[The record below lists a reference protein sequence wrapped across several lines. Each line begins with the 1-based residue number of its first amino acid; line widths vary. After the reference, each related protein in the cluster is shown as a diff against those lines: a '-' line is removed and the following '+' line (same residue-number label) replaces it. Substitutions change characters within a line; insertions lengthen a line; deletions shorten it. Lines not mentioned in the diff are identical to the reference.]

1 MSIINCPDCGR
12 KISSRTA
19 FSRCPYCGCPTEA
32 IFRAHKR
39 RKYIGLS
46 LVGGLLLIGAINGG
60 DKKEESQDS
69 TQTTEETQSA
79 QPIMESSKGNATTKS
94 VESSN
99 KDDKTLTDTQAEDVL
114 ITEYIE
120 TPAEEVDE
128 VISVE
133 ETTATPPNDSL

>member
-32 IFRAHKR
+32 IFKAHKR

-60 DKKEESQDS
+60 DTKDKVQESMQA
-69 TQTTEETQSA
+69 TEEAQSA
-79 QPIMESSKGNATTKS
+79 QPIKESTKGNTTKKS
-94 VESSN
+94 VQSSPKN
-99 KDDKTLTDTQAEDVL
+99 DKSLSDTQEEVL
-114 ITEYIE
+114 NTENIE
-120 TPAEEVDE
+120 TSAEEVGDVVVE
-128 VISVE
+128 E
-133 ETTATPPNDSL
+133 ETTVTTNDSIQ